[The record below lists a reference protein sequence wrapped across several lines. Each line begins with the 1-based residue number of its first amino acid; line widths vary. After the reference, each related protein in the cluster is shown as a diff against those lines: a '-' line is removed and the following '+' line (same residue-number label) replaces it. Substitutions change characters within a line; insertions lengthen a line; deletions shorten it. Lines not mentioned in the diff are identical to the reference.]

1 MHISIKTIVDCLE
14 MASNDLEQF
23 LNTETGEITVLIDD
37 FSTDADEK
45 LAEEIECSEK
55 YVRLPNQYEI
65 HEWKIMES
73 FSQNI
78 TLNSIR
84 EQLLSALHGKQA
96 FKRFKDTLNR
106 LGISADYYDCR
117 NREYYRIAEEWCRE
131 NRIDYQL

>member
-1 MHISIKTIVDCLE
+1 MQISIRTIVDHLE
-14 MASNDLEQF
+14 MASDDLEQF
-23 LNTETGEITVLIDD
+23 LNTETGEIAVLFAD
-37 FSTDADEK
+37 FSSDADEK

-73 FSQNI
+73 FSQEI
-78 TLNSIR
+78 TSNSTR
-84 EQLLSALHGKQA
+84 EQLLSALHGKHA
-96 FKRFKDTLNR
+96 FKRFKDALNR